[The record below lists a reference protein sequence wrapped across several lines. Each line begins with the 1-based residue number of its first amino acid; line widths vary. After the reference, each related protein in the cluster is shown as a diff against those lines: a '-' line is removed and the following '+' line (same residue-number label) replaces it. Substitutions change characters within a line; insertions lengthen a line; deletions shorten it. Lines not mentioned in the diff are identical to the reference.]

1 MLKIGLFSRLCFAMQ
16 KFLVFLCPFLR
27 LYLIGDTFMKK
38 ILGVIAAVLSVA
50 IIFVACSNGRSNNEN
65 TIKIMRIIQDSA
77 LLQQF
82 SPNTIGLGKYLVKI
96 KPM

>member
-1 MLKIGLFSRLCFAMQ
+1 MQ

-50 IIFVACSNGRSNNEN
+50 IIFVACSNG
-65 TIKIMRIIQDSA
+65 
-77 LLQQF
+77 
-82 SPNTIGLGKYLVKI
+82 
-96 KPM
+96 

>member
-27 LYLIGDTFMKK
+27 LYLIGDTLMKK

-50 IIFVACSNGRSNNEN
+50 IIFVACSNGR
-65 TIKIMRIIQDSA
+65 
-77 LLQQF
+77 
-82 SPNTIGLGKYLVKI
+82 
-96 KPM
+96 

>member
-38 ILGVIAAVLSVA
+38 FLGVIAAVLSVA
-50 IIFVACSNGRSNNEN
+50 IIFAACSNGRSNNEN
-65 TIKIMRIIQDSA
+65 KIKNNENIQSSA

-82 SPNTIGLGKYLVKI
+82 FPNMIGLGKYLVKI

>member
-38 ILGVIAAVLSVA
+38 FLGVIAAVLSVA
-50 IIFVACSNGRSNNEN
+50 IILVACTNSKSNNYSTTKN
-65 TIKIMRIIQDSA
+65 NDDK
-77 LLQQF
+77 
-82 SPNTIGLGKYLVKI
+82 
-96 KPM
+96 

>member
-65 TIKIMRIIQDSA
+65 TIQDSA